1 VGEYTHPTSADSFDT
16 GWKPVPQKKGLFMGF
31 ASGSVSFRRFAVVGK
46 APKTVDQ
53 DLLDKLAEH
62 ALREQEFGVPEE
74 VAYGWNGGRHV
85 FDGLFS
91 FENNVYAD
99 ALHFAMR
106 IDTNKVPSEMKK
118 AWQIMEEEAVAKGNP
133 SGFIS
138 KNQKKEVKD
147 TVKRKMDE
155 DLRSGK
161 FRRSKLLPVLWDLS
175 TQTLFCSATGA
186 TLEKLAEIFER
197 SFGLEL
203 QPLSSG
209 SLGLRLLEPHARKRD
224 YEDMRPTR
232 FVPGPEGEGQVP
244 DYPWVAKGA
253 EPKDFVGSEFMLWL
267 WHEADA
273 RKATVEIENA
283 EVTLFIDKS
292 LDLDCAYG
300 QTGKDS
306 LRGDGPSR
314 MPEARDALRTGKLP
328 RKMGL
333 ILDVNK
339 QQYTLS
345 LAGDSL
351 AVGAAKL
358 PDVEEAD
365 SPRVLFE
372 ERVGMLRDLCRTID
386 GMFETFLKVRTTSA
400 WEGQV
405 SAMRR
410 WILKPEK
417 AVAA

>member
-1 VGEYTHPTSADSFDT
+1 
-16 GWKPVPQKKGLFMGF
+16 MGF
-31 ASGSVSFRRFAVVGK
+31 ASGSLSFRRFAVVGK
-46 APKTVDQ
+46 TPKSVDQ

-74 VAYGWNGGRHV
+74 IAYGWSGGRHV
-85 FDGLFS
+85 FDGQFS
-91 FENNVYAD
+91 FEHNVFAD
-99 ALHFAMR
+99 ALSFALR
-106 IDTNKVPSEMKK
+106 IDTNKVPPEMKK
-118 AWQIMEEEAVAKGNP
+118 AWQIMEEEAVAKDNP

-138 KNQKKEVKD
+138 KNQQRDVKD
-147 TVKRKMDE
+147 TIRRKVEE

-161 FRRSKLLPVLWDLS
+161 FRRSKLLPILWDLPS
-175 TQTLFCSATGA
+175 HTLFCSATGA
-186 TLEKLAEIFER
+186 SFEKLAEIFER

-203 QPLSSG
+203 QPMSSG
-209 SLGLRLLEPHARKRD
+209 SLGLRLLEPKARKRD

-232 FVPGPEGEGQVP
+232 FVAGPEGEGQVP
-244 DYPWVAKGA
+244 DYPWVAKGV
-253 EPKDFVGSEFMLWL
+253 EPKDFLGNEFLLWL

-273 RKATVEIENA
+273 RKATVETEKGQ
-283 EVTLFIDKS
+283 VTLFIDKS

-328 RKMGL
+328 RKAGL

-339 QQYTLS
+339 QQFTLTLAGES
-345 LAGDSL
+345 LAIG
-351 AVGAAKL
+351 GAKL

-372 ERVGMLRDLCRTID
+372 ERVAMLRDLCETID
-386 GMFETFLKVRTTSA
+386 GLFEVFLQIRTTSG

-405 SAMRR
+405 SSMKR
-410 WILKPEK
+410 WILKPDK
-417 AVAA
+417 AAAA